1 MKILIV
7 DDSYLLCDRLRD
19 ALLQI
24 NGIEISG
31 IATNGADALQMIKTK
46 NPDFVILDIRMRGMS
61 GITVLEKMKEQG
73 SKSRVCIFT
82 NYPYKQYRE
91 KCMKEGADYFF
102 NKNEDLHTMIDLL
115 TKQANRK
122 KTKKTTN

>member
-24 NGIEISG
+24 DGIEIVG

-73 SKSRVCIFT
+73 SNARVCIFT

-102 NKNEDLHTMIDLL
+102 NKNEDLHKLIDLFS
-115 TKQANRK
+115 K
-122 KTKKTTN
+122 KITD

>member
-31 IATNGADALQMIKTK
+31 IANNGADALKMIKAK
-46 NPDFVILDIRMRGMS
+46 NPDFVILDMRMPGMS
-61 GITVLEKMKEQG
+61 GITVLKKMKEQG
-73 SKSRVCIFT
+73 SKAGVCIFT

-102 NKNEDLHTMIDLL
+102 SKNEDFNKVINLFS
-115 TKQANRK
+115 KQPNRE
-122 KTKKTTN
+122 KTKKIMN